1 MEGISR
7 EELQLATRNHG
18 MPLEAL
24 RYDITPV
31 GLHYLLVHYDIPD
44 VDPDAWRLEVGGAV
58 ERSLTLSLDDLRARP
73 AVEHAVTMECAGNG
87 RAILDPRPVSQPWLM
102 EAVGTAL
109 WRGTD
114 LAPLLEEAG
123 IADEAVEILFTGI
136 DEGIE
141 GGVEQRYQRSVPLE
155 PALGGDLLL
164 AYEMNGAPLPP
175 QHGFP
180 LRLIV
185 PGWYGMTNVKWLA
198 RIDLLTEPF
207 SGYQQERAYRFRQ
220 EESEDGEPVE
230 RMVPRAL
237 MIPPGRPD
245 FLTRERTI
253 EAGMTMLT
261 GKAWSG
267 SAPIAAVEVSSDGGE
282 SWEEADLGPAPES
295 PWAWRGWS
303 YRWDA
308 EPGAHVLCVR
318 ARDEEGGEQPLD
330 PPWNLGGY
338 ANNAVQRVLVNVLE
352 PG

>member
-44 VDPDAWRLEVGGAV
+44 VDPDGWRLELGGAV
-58 ERSLTLSLDDLRARP
+58 ERPLSLSLADLGARP
-73 AVEHAVTMECAGNG
+73 AVELPVTMECAGNG

-102 EAVGTAL
+102 EAVGTAR
-109 WRGTD
+109 WRGTA

-123 IADEAVEILFTGI
+123 VAGGAVEVLFTGS

-141 GGVEQRYQRSVPLE
+141 GGVEQRYQRSVPVDL
-155 PALGGDLLL
+155 ALDGDLLL

-180 LRLIV
+180 LRLVV
-185 PGWYGMTNVKWLA
+185 PGWYGMTSVKWLA

-207 SGYQQERAYRFRQ
+207 AGYQQASAYRIRQ
-220 EESEDGEPVE
+220 AEDEEGEPVQ

-245 FLTRERTI
+245 FFTRERTVG
-253 EAGMTMLT
+253 EGPCTLS
-261 GKAWSG
+261 GRAWSG
-267 SAPIAAVEVSSDGGE
+267 SAPIAAVGVSTDGGE
-282 SWEEADLGPAPES
+282 SWEAAKLDPEPES
-295 PWAWRGWS
+295 RWAWRGWS
-303 YRWDA
+303 YDWEAR
-308 EPGAHVLCVR
+308 PGTYVLCVR
-318 ARDEEGGEQPLD
+318 ARDSDGNEQPLD

-338 ANNAVQRVLVNVLE
+338 ANNAVQRVPVNVC
-352 PG
+352 